1 MLNHYYN
8 DILGVSKYQHIF
20 ANNTIVPVDF
30 GSNENILVFGHLIDN
45 NNAVDQWFCY
55 MCCAGGLSNSTARV
69 FKIAGNYDMNL
80 YFTSGHHLDIN
91 VVSSIWTQL
100 SILYL

>member
-1 MLNHYYN
+1 
-8 DILGVSKYQHIF
+8 
-20 ANNTIVPVDF
+20 
-30 GSNENILVFGHLIDN
+30 
-45 NNAVDQWFCY
+45 

-91 VVSSIWTQL
+91 VASSIWTQL